1 MSTSRVLTFD
11 PEGRPIDFPGWLRK
25 LKLYLGSR
33 TENNVRLL
41 EHATGKLVA
50 PKDPKPLGAS
60 SSEVDEACFKKAQLV
75 VSRWA
80 ARDDATVL
88 AITDL
93 LPLSEQ
99 HHFEQEVMV
108 KGLFYAVVK
117 RYSTPTTASLGRL
130 VLPFLFPDLPSFPR
144 VSDLILHVRSL
155 DAQLCSAAL
164 DPNLLATNPPA
175 MWMTL
180 YLLSTRLLDR
190 FATAR
195 DHFLTVN
202 PMSLT
207 IDLFEERLTTVEDL
221 ARSLVAA
228 SSTVLPP
235 IFEGCAPSF
244 LASFVNS
251 ASVATAFSDAS
262 YASEPEDMTSVG
274 GFICCVGGGPTA
286 WESKK

>member
-1 MSTSRVLTFD
+1 
-11 PEGRPIDFPGWLRK
+11 
-25 LKLYLGSR
+25 
-33 TENNVRLL
+33 
-41 EHATGKLVA
+41 
-50 PKDPKPLGAS
+50 
-60 SSEVDEACFKKAQLV
+60 
-75 VSRWA
+75 
-80 ARDDATVL
+80 
-88 AITDL
+88 
-93 LPLSEQ
+93 
-99 HHFEQEVMV
+99 MV